1 MTGVI
6 DPPAMDRTSLGPSR
20 IGAAD
25 VLRTGSLGLR
35 TRRLRAALSA
45 LGIAIGIASMVAVL
59 GISDSS
65 KADLLAQLDQLG
77 TNLLRVAPGQSFFG
91 DEAQL
96 PESAAAMLGRVA
108 GVQRVAAV
116 RSVDGATVRRNDL
129 IDPVETG
136 GIAVAA
142 ADPALADTVAAEMR
156 RGRFLDAAT
165 ARYPTVVLGS
175 GAADQLGIDDTGS
188 RVFLG
193 GRWFTVI
200 GILEPVT
207 LASALDS
214 SALIGFDAAA
224 RYFGEDRDASTIY
237 VRADPDAISSGMDD
251 LLGPTANPARPEEVE
266 VSRPSDVL
274 EARAAARTAFTS
286 LFLGLGAVALLVGG
300 VGIAN
305 VMVISVLERRSEV
318 GLRRALGATRRHVG
332 AQFACE
338 SLLLA
343 AAGGAIGVALGALVT
358 AGYAQSRGWTTV
370 VPPAA
375 LAGGLGAALVIGA
388 VAGVYPAMRA
398 ARLSPTDALRGV

>member
-1 MTGVI
+1 VTSVLE
-6 DPPAMDRTSLGPSR
+6 PPPEAPLGPSR
-20 IGAAD
+20 LGAAD

-59 GISDSS
+59 GISESS
-65 KADLLAQLDQLG
+65 KADLLAQLDELG
-77 TNLLRVAPGQSFFG
+77 TNLLEVAPGQSFFG
-91 DEAQL
+91 EESEL
-96 PESAAAMLGRVA
+96 PASASAMLGRVG
-108 GVQRVAAV
+108 GVQQVAAV
-116 RSVDGATVRRNDL
+116 HDVDATVRRNDL
-129 IDPVETG
+129 IDPAETG

-142 ADPALADTVAAEMR
+142 ADPALADTVAAQLR
-156 RGRFLDAAT
+156 DGRFLDAAT

-175 GAADQLGIDDTGS
+175 GAANQLGIDDTGS
-188 RVFLG
+188 RVYLG
-193 GRWFTVI
+193 DRWFTVI
-200 GILEPVT
+200 GILEPVP
-207 LASALDS
+207 LAPALDS
-214 SALIGFDAAA
+214 SALIGFEAAE
-224 RYFGEDRDASTIY
+224 RWFGEERDASTIY
-237 VRADPDAISSGMDD
+237 VRADPDAIESGVRD
-251 LLGPTANPARPEEVE
+251 LLGATANPDHPEEVE
-266 VSRPSDVL
+266 VSRPSDAI
-274 EARAAARTAFTS
+274 EAKAAARTAFTS

-343 AAGGAIGVALGALVT
+343 AAGGAVGVALGALVT
-358 AGYAQSRGWTTV
+358 VGYAESRGWTTV

-375 LAGGLGAALVIGA
+375 LGGGVVAALLIGA

>member
-1 MTGVI
+1 MSGVL
-6 DPPAMDRTSLGPSR
+6 DPPTARGAAFGPSR

-59 GISDSS
+59 GISESS

-91 DEAQL
+91 DDVQL
-96 PESAAAMLGRVA
+96 PESATPMLERVA

-116 RSVDGATVRRNDL
+116 RTVDGASVRRNDL
-129 IDPVETG
+129 IDPAETG

-142 ADPALADTVAAEMR
+142 ADPALEETVAARMR

-200 GILEPVT
+200 GILEPVA

-214 SALIGFDAAA
+214 SALVGFEAAA
-224 RYFGEDRDASTIY
+224 RWLGEDRDASTIY
-237 VRADPDAISSGMDD
+237 VRADPEAIASGAGD
-251 LLGPTANPARPEEVE
+251 LLGATANPERPEEVE
-266 VSRPSDVL
+266 VSRPSDAL
-274 EARAAARTAFTS
+274 EARAAAKTAFTS

-343 AAGGAIGVALGALVT
+343 AAGGAIGIALGALVT

-370 VPPAA
+370 VPAAA
-375 LAGGLGAALVIGA
+375 LAGGLAAALVIGA
-388 VAGVYPAMRA
+388 VAGVYPALRA

>member
-1 MTGVI
+1 MTGVL
-6 DPPAMDRTSLGPSR
+6 DPPVARDAPLGPSR
-20 IGAAD
+20 MTAAD

-59 GISDSS
+59 GISESS
-65 KADLLAQLDQLG
+65 KADLLAQLDDLG
-77 TNLLRVAPGQSFFG
+77 TNLLRVAPGESFFG
-91 DEAQL
+91 DDTQL
-96 PESAAAMLGRVA
+96 PESAPSMLGRVA
-108 GVQRVAAV
+108 GVQQVAAV
-116 RSVDGATVRRNDL
+116 RDLGLTVRRNDL
-129 IDPVETG
+129 IDPDETG

-142 ADPALADTVAAEMR
+142 ADPELADTVAAR
-156 RGRFLDAAT
+156 LRSGRFLDAAT

-188 RVFLG
+188 RVYVG

-207 LASALDS
+207 LASAIDS
-214 SALIGFDAAA
+214 SVLIGFDAAE
-224 RYFGEDRDASTIY
+224 RWFGEERDASTIY
-237 VRADPDAISSGMDD
+237 VRAEPEAIAAGMGD
-251 LLGPTANPARPEEVE
+251 LLGATANPERSEEVE
-266 VSRPSDVL
+266 VSRPSDAL
-274 EARAAARTAFTS
+274 EARAAAKTAFTS

-343 AAGGAIGVALGALVT
+343 TAGGAVGVALGALVT
-358 AGYAQSRGWTTV
+358 VGYAESRGWTTV

-375 LAGGLGAALVIGA
+375 LAGGLGAALLIGA

>member
-1 MTGVI
+1 MTGVL
-6 DPPAMDRTSLGPSR
+6 DPPTARDAPLGPSR
-20 IGAAD
+20 IGAVD

-35 TRRLRAALSA
+35 TRRLRAGLSA

-59 GISDSS
+59 GISESS

-96 PESAAAMLGRVA
+96 PESATAMLGRVA

-116 RSVDGATVRRNDL
+116 RTVDGATVRRNDL

-142 ADPALADTVAAEMR
+142 ADPALADTVAARMR
-156 RGRFLDAAT
+156 SGRFLDAAT

-175 GAADQLGIDDTGS
+175 GAADQLGIDNTGS
-188 RVFLG
+188 RVYIG

-207 LASALDS
+207 LASSLDS

-224 RYFGEDRDASTIY
+224 RWFGEDRDASTIY
-237 VRADPDAISSGMDD
+237 VRADPDAIAAGADD
-251 LLGPTANPARPEEVE
+251 LLGPTANPERPEEVE

-343 AAGGAIGVALGALVT
+343 AAGGAIGVGLGALVT
-358 AGYAQSRGWTTV
+358 IGYAQSRGWTTV

-375 LAGGLGAALVIGA
+375 LGGGLAAALVIGA
-388 VAGVYPAMRA
+388 VAGVYPALRA